1 MSEVKDF
8 SKGYDLTGAS
18 VEYRREQAKKRVVV
32 LEEELEL
39 LATGKSFQLRSLSFV
54 NII

>member
-8 SKGYDLTGAS
+8 NKGYDLTGAG
-18 VEYRREQAKKRVVV
+18 VEYRGEQAKKRVAV

-39 LATGKSFQLRSLSFV
+39 LATGLSYQSRTLSFF
-54 NII
+54 

>member
-8 SKGYDLTGAS
+8 NKGYDLTG
-18 VEYRREQAKKRVVV
+18 VGMEYREKEAKKRVLV

-39 LATGKSFQLRSLSFV
+39 LATGQIYL
-54 NII
+54 